1 MPQHAE
7 AGAGRPARQPP
18 GLPLATLLTVSDET
32 DEHGRLLLEDAA
44 PPTAIRKAVR
54 AGVAMETERC
64 PFRDTPSRLGGR
76 MNTSAYEALRR
87 DTAAVLDGLA
97 WLAAR
102 CYEREPDARGT
113 VQGLADVSK
122 LGITLPLA
130 AFHRSDEPV
139 RRHGALPS
147 YAGSIFKACRGMF
160 SAAFALRRDVGPGAT
175 TAADVVAYAD
185 AHGHLARPGGDT
197 VCAAPTR
204 LIERTIAVM
213 LTTEGARPER
223 SGLGEVVDF
232 EALWNVFRVEQA
244 FNANLARYGAVLD
257 ELTRA
262 GHRTEDP
269 DLFEVPVR
277 AAGQEGTFG
286 DFTDAF
292 LRYANNAQALM
303 NRALGRAENAPPL
316 TFGDVLRAL

>member
-1 MPQHAE
+1 MVAQQ
-7 AGAGRPARQPP
+7 AGPGQPSRRPP

-32 DEHGRLLLEDAA
+32 DEHDRLLLEDAA
-44 PPTAIRKAVR
+44 PAPAIRKAVR
-54 AGVAMETERC
+54 GGVAMETARC
-64 PFRDTPSRLGGR
+64 PYRDTPSRLGGR

-87 DTAAVLDGLA
+87 DTGAVLDGIA
-97 WLAAR
+97 WLAER

-122 LGITLPLA
+122 IGITLPLV
-130 AFHRSDEPV
+130 AFHRAAAPV

-147 YAGSIFKACRGMF
+147 FVASIFKACRGMF
-160 SAAFALRRDVGPGAT
+160 SAAFAMRHDVGSGPT
-175 TAADVVAYAD
+175 TAPDVVAYAD

-213 LTTEGARPER
+213 LTAEGAHPEA
-223 SGLGEVVDF
+223 SGLGDVVSFD
-232 EALWNVFRVEQA
+232 ALWNIFRIEQA

-262 GHRTEDP
+262 GHRTDDP
-269 DLFEVPVR
+269 ALFDVPVR

-286 DFTDAF
+286 AFTDAF
-292 LRYANNAQALM
+292 LSYANNAQALL

-316 TFGDVLRAL
+316 TYGDVLRAL